1 MCGTVALC
9 AVRCFVLRTLFL
21 PHHLISGIL
30 RGTAAT
36 RSFLSNNCT
45 NNTIKTSNFPINI
58 IYAIFCPTN
67 GKLTMPALQSNLP
80 SNYIIPSPDP
90 LGTPIAIQ
98 IWAQGVQF
106 VSAPTTAAIRTSRLR
121 LRDPHS
127 PALIPL
133 NSGPLAVHAQLRPE
147 LSRQPALSMSSTL
160 DQTSLTRRLL
170 WEDNGRDLPGRGVPP
185 EQGKVDDGVGKVLGV
200 AVVVVGIILCFSPS
214 CSH

>member
-80 SNYIIPSPDP
+80 SNYIIPSPAL
-90 LGTPIAIQ
+90 LGTTITIQ
-98 IWAQGVQF
+98 IWGCRGCNLCGVDLHPIF
-106 VSAPTTAAIRTSRLR
+106 LLVPCKGSLHPTTTAIRTSRLR
-121 LRDPHS
+121 HWDPHS

-133 NSGPLAVHAQLRPE
+133 NSGPPSTSAVQAQQFE
-147 LSRQPALSMSSTL
+147 SS
-160 DQTSLTRRLL
+160 
-170 WEDNGRDLPGRGVPP
+170 
-185 EQGKVDDGVGKVLGV
+185 
-200 AVVVVGIILCFSPS
+200 
-214 CSH
+214 H